1 MEDFIISE
9 TGKIFSKAI
18 KRYAKRDGLSDERV
32 SILLG
37 LYDEG
42 EIDERTGEL
51 VRIVRY
57 DVCHDHTPA
66 ERVTIMDVLGVKID
80 LRMYSVI
87 VPPQIK
93 NILEGFEKRFG
104 SRDVEVMV
112 YLNREQFHQEP
123 QDEDDEVAYFAFKSG
138 RVVTKFKLEQVLNL
152 QMT

>member
-18 KRYAKRDGLSDERV
+18 KRYAKRDDMSEDRV
-32 SILLG
+32 SVLLG

-42 EIDERTGEL
+42 VIDETTGEV
-51 VRIVRY
+51 VRKVRY
-57 DVCHDHTPA
+57 DVCHDHTPV
-66 ERVTIMDVLGVKID
+66 ERVTIMEVLGVKID

-93 NILEGFEKRFG
+93 NILEGFEKSLG

-112 YLNREQFHQEP
+112 YLNREQFIQTP
-123 QDEDDEVAYFAFKSG
+123 QDEDDEVAYFVFKSG
-138 RVVTKFKLEQVLNL
+138 KLVSKFKLEQVLNL